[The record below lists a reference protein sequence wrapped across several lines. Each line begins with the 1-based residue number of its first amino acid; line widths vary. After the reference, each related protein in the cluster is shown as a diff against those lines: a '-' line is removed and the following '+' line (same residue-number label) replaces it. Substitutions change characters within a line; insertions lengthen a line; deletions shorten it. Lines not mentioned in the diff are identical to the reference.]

1 MRKTKFIITL
11 LMAVLM
17 TFSSAFCVS
26 VSAASSPDEAVISGN
41 YDGIEP
47 IPTEKPEDKPVKH
60 GKGFSNGD
68 YALFYTQTTFL
79 SSLLTQIPVIRN
91 SIVFFILLL
100 AQLLFV
106 FIFHHNI
113 KKMKIYGTVITAL
126 AVSNIINGIIAWCWA
141 YQSINSISVPI
152 KQGTDILGIVMAKA
166 SFGMFAYLIS
176 GIAIVVFA
184 ECIVSVFIKYRT
196 KKKQQLIHNI

>member
-41 YDGIEP
+41 YEP

-60 GKGFSNGD
+60 GKGFSSGD

-79 SSLLTQIPVIRN
+79 A
-91 SIVFFILLL
+91 LL
-100 AQLLFV
+100 A
-106 FIFHHNI
+106 
-113 KKMKIYGTVITAL
+113 G
-126 AVSNIINGIIAWCWA
+126 
-141 YQSINSISVPI
+141 
-152 KQGTDILGIVMAKA
+152 
-166 SFGMFAYLIS
+166 YLIIFKVK
-176 GIAIVVFA
+176 G
-184 ECIVSVFIKYRT
+184 T
-196 KKKQQLIHNI
+196 KTKEKMHRRKLDRK

>member
-60 GKGFSNGD
+60 GKGFSSED

-79 SSLLTQIPVIRN
+79 A
-91 SIVFFILLL
+91 LL
-100 AQLLFV
+100 AGYLI
-106 FIFHHNI
+106 IF
-113 KKMKIYGTVITAL
+113 KVKGTKTKERCRVLGRQHAKAVG
-126 AVSNIINGIIAWCWA
+126 AVSTG
-141 YQSINSISVPI
+141 
-152 KQGTDILGIVMAKA
+152 KA
-166 SFGMFAYLIS
+166 AGSDCHQRAVS
-176 GIAIVVFA
+176 G
-184 ECIVSVFIKYRT
+184 
-196 KKKQQLIHNI
+196 

>member
-1 MRKTKFIITL
+1 MKWNMKISEIFLTVLFIFL
-11 LMAVLM
+11 A
-17 TFSSAFCVS
+17 
-26 VSAASSPDEAVISGN
+26 
-41 YDGIEP
+41 
-47 IPTEKPEDKPVKH
+47 
-60 GKGFSNGD
+60 
-68 YALFYTQTTFL
+68 L

-113 KKMKIYGTVITAL
+113 KKIYGTVITAL
-126 AVSNIINGIIAWCWA
+126 AVSNLINGIIAWCWA

>member
-17 TFSSAFCVS
+17 TFSSAFCIS

-60 GKGFSNGD
+60 GKGFSSGD

-79 SSLLTQIPVIRN
+79 A
-91 SIVFFILLL
+91 LL
-100 AQLLFV
+100 AGYLIIFKVKGTKTKEKMHRSFYFFGTFV
-106 FIFHHNI
+106 FTDPNTCYKKFDCIFYSLVSTAFVCIYISSQHKENENI
-113 KKMKIYGTVITAL
+113 RYCYYCACCIQP
-126 AVSNIINGIIAWCWA
+126 
-141 YQSINSISVPI
+141 YQRYYRMVLGVSIN
-152 KQGTDILGIVMAKA
+152 
-166 SFGMFAYLIS
+166 
-176 GIAIVVFA
+176 
-184 ECIVSVFIKYRT
+184 
-196 KKKQQLIHNI
+196 

>member
-26 VSAASSPDEAVISGN
+26 VSAVSSPDEAVISDN

-60 GKGFSNGD
+60 GNGFSSGD

-79 SSLLTQIPVIRN
+79 A
-91 SIVFFILLL
+91 LL
-100 AQLLFV
+100 A
-106 FIFHHNI
+106 
-113 KKMKIYGTVITAL
+113 G
-126 AVSNIINGIIAWCWA
+126 
-141 YQSINSISVPI
+141 
-152 KQGTDILGIVMAKA
+152 
-166 SFGMFAYLIS
+166 YLIIFKAK
-176 GIAIVVFA
+176 G
-184 ECIVSVFIKYRT
+184 T
-196 KKKQQLIHNI
+196 KTKEKMHRRKLDRM

>member
-1 MRKTKFIITL
+1 MILLLNNSKILIISKVGFTVVIFLIQYEPVPPDKLLQLRRKGNIMKKTKFVITL

-60 GKGFSNGD
+60 GKGFSSGD

-79 SSLLTQIPVIRN
+79 A
-91 SIVFFILLL
+91 LL
-100 AQLLFV
+100 A
-106 FIFHHNI
+106 
-113 KKMKIYGTVITAL
+113 G
-126 AVSNIINGIIAWCWA
+126 
-141 YQSINSISVPI
+141 
-152 KQGTDILGIVMAKA
+152 
-166 SFGMFAYLIS
+166 YLIIFKVK
-176 GIAIVVFA
+176 G
-184 ECIVSVFIKYRT
+184 T
-196 KKKQQLIHNI
+196 KTKEKMHRRKLDRK

>member
-1 MRKTKFIITL
+1 MKKTKFVITL
-11 LMAVLM
+11 LMAALM
-17 TFSSAFCVS
+17 SFSSAFCQS

-60 GKGFSNGD
+60 GKGFSSED

-79 SSLLTQIPVIRN
+79 A
-91 SIVFFILLL
+91 LL
-100 AQLLFV
+100 AGYL
-106 FIFHHNI
+106 I
-113 KKMKIYGTVITAL
+113 TVL

>member
-47 IPTEKPEDKPVKH
+47 IPTEKPEDMPVKH
-60 GKGFSNGD
+60 GKGFSSVD

-79 SSLLTQIPVIRN
+79 A
-91 SIVFFILLL
+91 LL
-100 AQLLFV
+100 A
-106 FIFHHNI
+106 
-113 KKMKIYGTVITAL
+113 G
-126 AVSNIINGIIAWCWA
+126 
-141 YQSINSISVPI
+141 
-152 KQGTDILGIVMAKA
+152 
-166 SFGMFAYLIS
+166 YLIIFKAK
-176 GIAIVVFA
+176 G
-184 ECIVSVFIKYRT
+184 T
-196 KKKQQLIHNI
+196 KTKEKMHRRKLDRK